1 MGPVLLV
8 EQLFKKFAWTRRER
22 PFELVM
28 SLTPLS
34 VTGSGRWLLVGMD
47 TGSVPTEISSPV
59 CTGPFYPRIRS
70 RSSRGPV
77 LHGGRG
83 LRHRPSDRLFVLRSV
98 DGSDSMGR
106 NGIFDVFSIPSNR

>member
-1 MGPVLLV
+1 
-8 EQLFKKFAWTRRER
+8 
-22 PFELVM
+22 M

-47 TGSVPTEISSPV
+47 TGS
-59 CTGPFYPRIRS
+59 
-70 RSSRGPV
+70 RSSRGPE
-77 LHGGRG
+77 LRGRRG
-83 LRHRPSDRLFVLRSV
+83 LRDRPSDRLFVLRFV

>member
-1 MGPVLLV
+1 
-8 EQLFKKFAWTRRER
+8 
-22 PFELVM
+22 M
-28 SLTPLS
+28 SLTHLS

-59 CTGPFYPRIRS
+59 CTDPFYPRIRS

-77 LHGGRG
+77 LHGGKG

-98 DGSDSMGR
+98 DGSDRMGR